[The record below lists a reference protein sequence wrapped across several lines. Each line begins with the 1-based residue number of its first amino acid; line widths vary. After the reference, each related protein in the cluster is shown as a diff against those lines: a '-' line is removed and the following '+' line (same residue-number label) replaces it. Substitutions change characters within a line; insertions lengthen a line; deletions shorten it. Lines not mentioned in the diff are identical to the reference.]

1 MYKLLLIIRYLRRR
15 IAPMFAALA
24 VMLCTWMVIIVIS
37 VMGGFL
43 ETMTNAIHKLEAD
56 VTIDSGLGG
65 FPYYQEL
72 LDDLH
77 KLDEVDAAAAVVKSW
92 GLLKIEPDYVKPVQV
107 HGIRGSRYNEV
118 IDFQST
124 LHWKAKRRQGASA
137 DVDLTEA
144 AMAFKPPEAWGDR
157 PGIVL
162 GIEISPTSHRDEH
175 GQYHFDNSI
184 VADSKRRHVRLNIVN
199 ATREGTARPV
209 HRPMVV
215 VNEYKSGVFEMDS
228 SRVFVD
234 FYFLQKTLEMEAFER
249 SGEDG
254 ELLRNDKG
262 DPIIEPARCNEIVIR
277 AAEGVELDDL
287 FDAVLN
293 CSRDFYLR
301 HPDLPDTFGL
311 ATWQQRHETIINAVK
326 NEKGLITFLF
336 VIIGLVAFVMVATTF
351 YNIVLEKTRD
361 IGVLRAL
368 GASRSGVAGVF
379 LGYGMA
385 IGIVGSLLG
394 FAAAVAVVTHLNEIQ
409 FWMANHLGESVFYVA
424 FGLIGAL
431 LGCAAGAI
439 LARFSKGHAFWI
451 GWCTPAML
459 LVSIVIAGIVLWQY
473 ADIRSWLNSNIQ
485 FVMWDPR
492 IYLFDRI
499 PDKVSYDEAAWIML
513 GAILSSV
520 IGALIPAIVAARV
533 DPIEALRYE

>member
-1 MYKLLLIIRYLRRR
+1 
-15 IAPMFAALA
+15 MFAALA
-24 VMLCTWMVIIVIS
+24 VTLCTWMVIVVIS

-77 KLDEVDAAAAVVKSW
+77 KLDEVGAAAAVVKSW

-107 HGIRGSRYNEV
+107 HGIRGSRYNDV

-124 LHWKAKRRQGASA
+124 LHWTADRRRQSALA

-144 AMAFKPPEAWGDR
+144 GMTFKPPEGWGDR

-162 GIEISPTSHRDEH
+162 GLEISPTNRRDEH
-175 GQYHFDNSI
+175 GQYDFYNSI

-199 ATREGTARPV
+199 ATREGTAKPV
-209 HRPMVV
+209 HRPMIV
-215 VNEYKSGVFEMDS
+215 VNEYKSGVYEMDS

-234 FYFLQKTLEMEAFER
+234 FDFLQKTLEMEAFER
-249 SGEDG
+249 SDEDG
-254 ELLRNDKG
+254 EPLRDANG
-262 DPIIEPARCNEIVIR
+262 DPIIEPARCNEIVIK
-277 AAEGVELDDL
+277 AAQGVELDVL

-293 CSRDFYLR
+293 CSGDFYRR
-301 HPDLPDTFGL
+301 HPDLPITFGL

-336 VIIGLVAFVMVATTF
+336 VVIGLVAFVMVATTF

-379 LGYGMA
+379 LGYGLA

-394 FAAAVAVVTHLNEIQ
+394 FGAAVATVTNLNEIQ
-409 FWMANHLGESVFYVA
+409 DAIYSVT
-424 FGLIGAL
+424 
-431 LGCAAGAI
+431 
-439 LARFSKGHAFWI
+439 
-451 GWCTPAML
+451 GW
-459 LVSIVIAGIVLWQY
+459 
-473 ADIRSWLNSNIQ
+473 R
-485 FVMWDPR
+485 MWDPR

-499 PDKVSYDEAAWIML
+499 PDKVSYDEAGWIML
-513 GAILSSV
+513 GATLSSV
-520 IGALIPAIVAARV
+520 IGALLPALVAARV
-533 DPIEALRYE
+533 NPIEALRYE